1 MRDIVIGK
9 LVDRTIDDDY
19 AELSER
25 LFGEGNCFN
34 SSEVRKRMYGMKAII
49 EAIDRD
55 GEMSIADEDTL
66 NALDAKKIELQK
78 ERQRFF
84 DQRNAYTKLLRERS
98 RQE

>member
-49 EAIDRD
+49 DAIEREGEAAIRSADMLSEFDR
-55 GEMSIADEDTL
+55 
-66 NALDAKKIELQK
+66 KKIG
-78 ERQRFF
+78 R
-84 DQRNAYTKLLRERS
+84 AHV
-98 RQE
+98 

>member
-49 EAIDRD
+49 DAIEREGEEAIRSTD
-55 GEMSIADEDTL
+55 
-66 NALDAKKIELQK
+66 
-78 ERQRFF
+78 
-84 DQRNAYTKLLRERS
+84 KLSEIL
-98 RQE
+98 

>member
-49 EAIDRD
+49 DAIEREGEEAIRSTDNLSEFDR
-55 GEMSIADEDTL
+55 
-66 NALDAKKIELQK
+66 
-78 ERQRFF
+78 
-84 DQRNAYTKLLRERS
+84 
-98 RQE
+98 